1 MAVTLEQ
8 LESLEDRVKARNRTD
23 ALVRKRTVTVE
34 TDDFEALVRELRKR
48 LRPAGGGHDRR

>member
-1 MAVTLEQ
+1 MTIEQ

-48 LRPAGGGHDRR
+48 LRLAGAAHDRR

>member
-1 MAVTLEQ
+1 MTLEQ

-34 TDDFEALVRELRKR
+34 TDDFDALIRELRKR
-48 LRPAGGGHDRR
+48 LRPAGDTRDRR